1 MADLADPKFH
11 GFDIIQTAYKHVGDH
26 AIRTDILVPQTPYSG
41 KRPTIVRFHGG
52 GLVRFHLKVVYRQY
66 LQS

>member
-1 MADLADPKFH
+1 MADLTDPKFH
-11 GFDIIQTAYKHVGDH
+11 GFDIIQTSYKHAGEH

-52 GLVRFHLKVVYRQY
+52 GLVQLSP
-66 LQS
+66 LLCI